1 MIKRIIGL
9 SHQENEIDWPVFK
22 DAVKYDYING
32 RFCFYTETKGD
43 YWWFSQGYIW
53 FDDGTKKYIEDP
65 EFLPYITEYIYN
77 FNNGIDKDEENATI
91 DNIDDVLF

>member
-43 YWWFSQGYIW
+43 YWWFSQGYI
-53 FDDGTKKYIEDP
+53 
-65 EFLPYITEYIYN
+65 
-77 FNNGIDKDEENATI
+77 
-91 DNIDDVLF
+91 